1 MINNPFLFYLLII
14 ILAVI
19 YKYFLKK
26 GGVVLKIDGIIPKKV
41 GIREKESRWAPLVS
55 KVGVLALIFFLFDL
69 WTRFVQQEAAKIPQL
84 SGSE

>member
-26 GGVVLKIDGIIPKKV
+26 GGVVLKIDGIIPKKA

-55 KVGVLALIFFLFDL
+55 KIGVLALIFFLFDL
-69 WTRFVQQEAAKIPQL
+69 WARFVQQEAAKIPQL

>member
-26 GGVVLKIDGIIPKKV
+26 GGVVLKIDGIIPKKA

-69 WTRFVQQEAAKIPQL
+69 WARFVQQEAAKIPQL